1 MNRIVLFFMMF
12 FCYTCSV
19 DAQTY
24 KMKIEKQD
32 GEIIIIPVNN
42 IKQVS
47 YITGDDSGE
56 GSGDASDAASTLTSC
71 VWQLYKAMDDEY
83 GEPDFNEMEIVDYPA
98 NGYSNGYRIRFNSN
112 GGCTIWDWRKGMW
125 DKFDEQTPYTLKG
138 NTLTIYWDYE
148 GLSGY
153 TDEDDHT
160 TGTIS
165 FSGNTMTWQ
174 GNTPF
179 KFKYIFTKVGE

>member
-1 MNRIVLFFMMF
+1 MKTLRFIGITIMMLLVAGCF
-12 FCYTCSV
+12 TACS
-19 DAQTY
+19 
-24 KMKIEKQD
+24 
-32 GEIIIIPVNN
+32 
-42 IKQVS
+42 S
-47 YITGDDSGE
+47 SDDDESD
-56 GSGDASDAASTLTSC
+56 GSGGASNAARTLTSC

-98 NGYSNGYRIRFNSN
+98 DGYSNGFRIRFNSN
-112 GGCTIWDWRKGMW
+112 GGCTFWDWRKGIW
-125 DKFDEQTPYTLKG
+125 DKQDWQTPYTLKG
-138 NTLTIYWDYE
+138 NTLTIYWDYD

-179 KFKYIFTKVGE
+179 KFKYIFNKVGE